1 MPADD
6 FEGMTGHREANLN
19 QVGYRKACGHILVTY
34 QEGRKQSLRRV
45 MRRALYGRAL
55 SAKVSV
61 RLTSESYDGGVVHV
75 MRLLFS
81 GLPIDEALALDPRF
95 AGKSDW
101 CEEVSS
107 PSPFTGCRGDRLM
120 GP

>member
-1 MPADD
+1 
-6 FEGMTGHREANLN
+6 
-19 QVGYRKACGHILVTY
+19 
-34 QEGRKQSLRRV
+34 

-81 GLPIDEALALDPRF
+81 GLPIVEALALDPRF
-95 AGKSDW
+95 AGKVIGVKRFPLRAHSQVV
-101 CEEVSS
+101 EATV
-107 PSPFTGCRGDRLM
+107 
-120 GP
+120 